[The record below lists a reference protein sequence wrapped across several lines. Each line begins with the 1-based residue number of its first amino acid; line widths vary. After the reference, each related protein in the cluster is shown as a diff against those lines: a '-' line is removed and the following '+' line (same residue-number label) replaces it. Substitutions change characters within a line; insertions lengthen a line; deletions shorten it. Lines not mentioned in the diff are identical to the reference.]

1 MGVHNGRIAATNWTI
16 SATTVTSV
24 KLAFYMSAVV
34 ATYIIFTAPAM
45 GSLDY
50 MIGYVMLST
59 ILVALTLYEIDR
71 NL

>member
-1 MGVHNGRIAATNWTI
+1 
-16 SATTVTSV
+16 V

-59 ILVALTLYEIDR
+59 TLVALTLYEIDR